1 MKNLKYILSPYSM
14 QIYSNKY
21 CMSENIIQILHEIFL
36 DKIERIEVI
45 NWDIECQIR
54 NEIIQKEN
62 RNTFF

>member
-1 MKNLKYILSPYSM
+1 M